1 MQTKKP
7 KPATRP
13 PLNKRGRPRKHQ
25 AQGDDH
31 PTRDALIRAALALLE
46 TLHPEEITLDKI
58 LVASG
63 VSKGSLYHQFSELD
77 ALIDEAL
84 LLDFSRGVQ
93 ADIAAIAHLTAQAQS
108 KIELAQG
115 LRVVTRI
122 SQDPALKHRRLRRA
136 SLILRAQRD
145 RVLSQ
150 KLIALQNTLTQA
162 LSRLIEAGQNK
173 RWIKQSFSPRAAAT
187 LIQAYSL
194 GRLIGQIEGN
204 ELPPSEWNAM
214 INTIIEQGMMGLP
227 GGTLIDDQA
236 S

>member
-1 MQTKKP
+1 M
-7 KPATRP
+7 
-13 PLNKRGRPRKHQ
+13 
-25 AQGDDH
+25 
-31 PTRDALIRAALALLE
+31 LE

-145 RVLSQ
+145 RVFSQ
-150 KLIALQNTLTQA
+150 KLITIQNTLTQA

-173 RWIKQSFSPRAAAT
+173 RWIEQSFSPRAAAT

-194 GRLIGQIEGN
+194 GRLIGQVEGN

-227 GGTLIDDQA
+227 GGTLIEDQA

>member
-13 PLNKRGRPRKHQ
+13 SLNKRGRPRRHQ

-145 RVLSQ
+145 RVFSQ
-150 KLIALQNTLTQA
+150 KLITIQNTLTQA

-173 RWIKQSFSPRAAAT
+173 RWIEQSFSPRAAAT

>member
-1 MQTKKP
+1 
-7 KPATRP
+7 
-13 PLNKRGRPRKHQ
+13 
-25 AQGDDH
+25 
-31 PTRDALIRAALALLE
+31 LLE

-145 RVLSQ
+145 RVFSQ
-150 KLIALQNTLTQA
+150 KLIAIQNTLTQA

-227 GGTLIDDQA
+227 GGTLIEDQA

>member
-1 MQTKKP
+1 MQTKNT
-7 KPATRP
+7 KPATRA
-13 PLNKRGRPRKHQ
+13 LHTKRGRPRKHQ

-31 PTRDALIRAALALLE
+31 PTRDTLIAAALALLE
-46 TLHPEEITLDKI
+46 TLHPEELTLDKI
-58 LVASG
+58 LVASA

-93 ADIAAIAHLTAQAQS
+93 MDIAAITHLTAQAQS
-108 KIELAQG
+108 KIELARG

-145 RVLSQ
+145 RVFSQ
-150 KLIALQNTLTQA
+150 KLITIQKTLTQA
-162 LSRLIEAGQNK
+162 LSQLIEAGQNK
-173 RWIKQSFSPRAAAT
+173 QWINQAFSPRAAAT

-204 ELPPSEWNAM
+204 DLPPSEWNEM

-227 GGTLIDDQA
+227 GGALIDDQT